1 MKPSC
6 LLSLVALAAL
16 ALAACGGDDA
26 ASTPV
31 PDPQPPATAPPTT
44 TEPAVEPAAEL
55 EGRQFLSASVEGY
68 DLVDDTVIRLSFDVD
83 SLSANAGCNTLF
95 GGYTIS
101 EGRLQVQQLATTE
114 MACETDLM
122 VQDRWLT
129 DILSLEPF
137 VELDGDTLTMRGA
150 GGATLE
156 FVDRTVADPDRPI
169 TETRWVLDG
178 IRDGDAV
185 STVPEGVTAAIT
197 FLDDGTAVVEAGC
210 NRGSAG
216 VEITDDTIVF
226 GPIALT
232 RMMCEPGAM
241 DVEATVTALL
251 DGEVSYTIVA
261 DRLMLDSADTVT
273 GDADDTSD
281 EPVEMGGIGLMFVA
295 DDDPE
300 TT

>member
-1 MKPSC
+1 MQ
-6 LLSLVALAAL
+6 LSSVLPLVALAAL
-16 ALAACGGDDA
+16 AISACGGDDA

-31 PDPQPPATAPPTT
+31 PDPEPPPTAPPTT
-44 TEPAVEPAAEL
+44 AAPTLEL
-55 EGRQFLSASVEGY
+55 GGREFLSVSVDGY

-101 EGRLQVQQLATTE
+101 DGRLTVQQLATTE
-114 MACETDLM
+114 MACETELM
-122 VQDRWLT
+122 TQDRWLT

-156 FVDRTVADPDRPI
+156 FLDRTVADPDRPL

-185 STVPEGVTAAIT
+185 STVAEGVTASIT
-197 FLDDGTAVVEAGC
+197 IADDGTAVVEAGC

-226 GPIALT
+226 GPLALT
-232 RMMCEPGAM
+232 RMMCEPAAM
-241 DVEATVTALL
+241 DVESAVTALL
-251 DGEVSYTIVA
+251 DGEVAYRIDA
-261 DRLMLDSADTVT
+261 DRLTLDSPDTVT
-273 GDADDTSD
+273 GDVDDTSD
-281 EPVEMGGIGLMFVA
+281 EPMDMGGTGLLFVA
-295 DDDPE
+295 DDDR
-300 TT
+300 